1 MILPLGVS
9 LSAAATAAGEELEAL
24 AAAAAADMG
33 EPSLSWASAAAAA
46 AELARMET
54 GSLVPPMGDLGEE
67 AEECDPGEAHM
78 IMVRADWPT
87 HSNEALT
94 ARTSSNTESG
104 LALPLFLFFVFSD
117 FSLIRNFRIRKSPFS
132 YKPRK
137 QKRWN
142 AMEHNHL
149 GCTNGTIK

>member
-33 EPSLSWASAAAAA
+33 VPSLSWASAAAA
-46 AELARMET
+46 ELARTET

-87 HSNEALT
+87 HSNGALT
-94 ARTSSNTESG
+94 ATTTSSNTESG
-104 LALPLFLFFVFSD
+104 GGSGLAFV
-117 FSLIRNFRIRKSPFS
+117 
-132 YKPRK
+132 
-137 QKRWN
+137 
-142 AMEHNHL
+142 
-149 GCTNGTIK
+149 

>member
-46 AELARMET
+46 ELARMET

-67 AEECDPGEAHM
+67 AEECEPGEAHM
-78 IMVRADWPT
+78 ILVREPT
-87 HSNEALT
+87 GR
-94 ARTSSNTESG
+94 RTPTG
-104 LALPLFLFFVFSD
+104 P
-117 FSLIRNFRIRKSPFS
+117 
-132 YKPRK
+132 
-137 QKRWN
+137 
-142 AMEHNHL
+142 
-149 GCTNGTIK
+149 